1 MAGTTDMAALA
12 AGVVAIAVSV
22 IGEPGRYDSMDF
34 VIGLSMLLI
43 FAGYVMDNP
52 RRPLQ
57 SVAVA
62 AVVALSILPV
72 FGFVFERA
80 TTAALEAAIVRAV
93 AVYAD
98 KPRWARMMQSAMSR
112 DYSWAASAAQ
122 YRDLYGRLL
131 PESTQAR

>member
-1 MAGTTDMAALA
+1 MRPSTYGVGWPTNAGLA
-12 AGVVAIAVSV
+12 
-22 IGEPGRYDSMDF
+22 
-34 VIGLSMLLI
+34 
-43 FAGYVMDNP
+43 
-52 RRPLQ
+52 
-57 SVAVA
+57 
-62 AVVALSILPV
+62 
-72 FGFVFERA
+72 
-80 TTAALEAAIVRAV
+80 EAAIVRAV

>member
-22 IGEPGRYDSMDF
+22 IGEPGRYDSMVF

-80 TTAALEAAIVRAV
+80 TNGLMNNWWHGAVWLAAATLVFAFDRRLQ
-93 AVYAD
+93 
-98 KPRWARMMQSAMSR
+98 P
-112 DYSWAASAAQ
+112 ASK
-122 YRDLYGRLL
+122 R
-131 PESTQAR
+131 STTNRSEPD